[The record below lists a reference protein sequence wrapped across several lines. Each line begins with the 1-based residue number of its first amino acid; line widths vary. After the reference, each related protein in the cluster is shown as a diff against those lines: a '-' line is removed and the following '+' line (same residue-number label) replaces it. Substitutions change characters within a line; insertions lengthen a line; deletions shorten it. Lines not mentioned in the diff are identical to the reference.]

1 MPDLPRRRSGNPS
14 WTQSFAG
21 RLTPAIKALLVANT
35 VLYLVFLLVREVQAP
50 MLVYLGVSP
59 ELRHMPWQPLT
70 AMFLHVRSGGQ
81 GLFGLMLDLLCLW
94 SLGTS
99 LERKV
104 GTRRFLTLFFVSGAL
119 ANVAVALAMSRFGA
133 GDLGNYVGPST
144 AILALFV
151 AFARIYGPVPTQV
164 LPTVAVKATH
174 MALFWVGI
182 SLLLDLGNRDFP
194 GVIGTLVAVTAGW
207 MLAAPGGL
215 RQLVDKW
222 RSGRARQ
229 RYKVLDGG
237 APRRAKKYW
246 N

>member
-14 WTQSFAG
+14 WTQSFAA

-35 VLYLVFLLVREVQAP
+35 VLYLVFLLVLEVRVP
-50 MLVYLGVSP
+50 MLAYLGLSTD
-59 ELRHMPWQPLT
+59 LRHMPWQPLT
-70 AMFLHVRSGGQ
+70 AMFLHARPGGQ
-81 GLFGLMLDLLCLW
+81 GLFGLLLDLLCLW

-99 LERKV
+99 LERKL
-104 GTRRFLTLFFVSGAL
+104 GTRRFLTLFFVSGVV
-119 ANVAVALAMSRFGA
+119 ANIAVAFAISRFGA
-133 GDLGNYVGPST
+133 QDLYVGPSS

-164 LPTVAVKATH
+164 VPTVAVKATH
-174 MALFWVGI
+174 LALFWVAI
-182 SLLLDLGNRDFP
+182 SLLIDLGNRDFP
-194 GVIGTLVAVTAGW
+194 GVTGTLVAVGAGW
-207 MLAAPGGL
+207 LLAAPGGL
-215 RQLVDKW
+215 RQLLD
-222 RSGRARQ
+222 RLRAGRARQ

>member
-14 WTQSFAG
+14 WTQFAG

-35 VLYLVFLLVREVQAP
+35 VVYLVFLLVVEVRAP
-50 MLVYLGVSP
+50 MLAYLGVSP
-59 ELRHMPWQPLT
+59 DLRHMPWQPLT
-70 AMFLHVRSGGQ
+70 AMFLHVRTGGQ
-81 GLFGLMLDLLCLW
+81 GLFGLLIDLLCLW

-104 GTRRFLTLFFVSGAL
+104 GTRRFLTMFFVSGVI
-119 ANVAVALAMSRFGA
+119 ANVAVALALARFGA
-133 GDLGNYVGPST
+133 QDLYVGPSS

-164 LPTVAVKATH
+164 IPSVVVKATH
-174 MALFWVGI
+174 MALFWVAI
-182 SLLLDLGNRDFP
+182 SLLIDLGNRDLP
-194 GVIGTLVAVTAGW
+194 GIAGTLVAVGAGW
-207 MLAAPGGL
+207 LLAAPGGL
-215 RQLVDKW
+215 RQLVDGW
-222 RSGRARQ
+222 RASRARQ